1 MTATSPYLNRP
12 PRSLAEAQA
21 DRDAA
26 IAADRM
32 RNLRPCGVPVVPR
45 PSVEIVKRRDAEA
58 RGLSVPAARGL
69 PIYGRLVPR

>member
-1 MTATSPYLNRP
+1 MTDLFNRMF
-12 PRSLAEAQA
+12 
-21 DRDAA
+21 DAA

-58 RGLSVPAARGL
+58 RGMPLF
-69 PIYGRLVPR
+69 GRLVPR